1 MKITEIAVFGY
12 ELTYAHGEYVMSKG
26 RAAQTQSS
34 TLVRLRTNDGVEGWG
49 ETSTLGGTYLPSFTG
64 GTRAALRDLAQAAI
78 GLDPTNISMVHR
90 AMDSVLLGQSNA
102 KSAID
107 IACWD
112 ILGKVT
118 GLPVAALLGGV
129 LQDEFPLYEA
139 VPLAAPEQMASF
151 VAKRKTAGISRFQV
165 KVGNDPYE
173 DAHRTRS
180 VVEVAG
186 PEAVIIADSNG
197 GWGVQSGI
205 IAVREMGGLDIY
217 IEQPCRETADCAI
230 VQSMSTLPLVLDESV
245 VNAGELYR
253 AKYEAKAGSINVKLG
268 RLGGI
273 TGAARMRNQA
283 HELGMTVCIEDVWG
297 GDVTTA
303 AVSHVAA
310 STAPETLMHASFFN
324 DWTKEHMAGYRPRSV
339 NGKGSAPTGPGLG
352 IEVDAKSLG
361 AALFTVS

>member
-1 MKITEIAVFGY
+1 MKIKEIDVFGY

-26 RAAQTQSS
+26 RSAQTQSS
-34 TLVRLRTNDGVEGWG
+34 TLVRLRTDDGLEGWG

-64 GTRAALRDLAQAAI
+64 GTRAALRDLAQAVV
-78 GLDPTNISMVHR
+78 GLDPKNISMVHR
-90 AMDSVLLGQSNA
+90 VMDSVLLGQNNA

-112 ILGKVT
+112 ILGKAAA
-118 GLPVAALLGGV
+118 LPVAALLGGV
-129 LQDEFPLYEA
+129 LLDDFPLYES
-139 VPLAAPEQMASF
+139 VPLGSPEQMTNF
-151 VAKRKTAGISRFQV
+151 VVKRKAAGISRFQV

-173 DAHRTRS
+173 DARRTRS

-186 PEAVIIADSNG
+186 SEAVIIADSNG
-197 GWGVQSGI
+197 GWGLQSGI
-205 IAVREMGGLDIY
+205 IFVRKMADLDIY
-217 IEQPCRETADCAI
+217 VEQPCRETADCAI

-253 AKYEAKAGSINVKLG
+253 AKYEAKAGSVNVKLG

-283 HELGMTVCIEDVWG
+283 HDLGMTVCIEDVWG

-324 DWTKEHMAGYRPRSV
+324 DWTKEHVAGHQPRAR
-339 NGKGSAPTGPGLG
+339 NGRGSAPNSPGLG
-352 IEVDAKSLG
+352 VEVDATALG
-361 AALFTVS
+361 PALFRVS

>member
-1 MKITEIAVFGY
+1 MRIRAIEVFGY

-34 TLVRLRTNDGVEGWG
+34 TVVRLLTDDDLEGWG

-64 GTRAALRDLAQAAI
+64 GTRAALRDLAEAI
-78 GLDPTNISMVHR
+78 VGLDPRNLSRIHR
-90 AMDSVLLGQSNA
+90 AMDGVLLGQNNA

-112 ILGKVT
+112 ILGKAV
-118 GLPVAALLGGV
+118 GLPVATLLGGV
-129 LQDEFPLYEA
+129 LQEVFPLYEA
-139 VPLAAPEQMASF
+139 VPLASPAQMADF
-151 VAKRKTAGISRFQV
+151 VAKRGDVGISRFQV

-173 DAHRTRS
+173 DARRTRS
-180 VVEVAG
+180 VVEAAG
-186 PEAVIIADSNG
+186 PEAIIIADSNG
-197 GWGVQSGI
+197 GWGLQSGI
-205 IAVREMGGLDIY
+205 IAVREMADLNIY
-217 IEQPCRETADCAI
+217 VEQPCRETADCAI

-245 VNAGELYR
+245 VNAAELYR
-253 AKYEAKAGSINVKLG
+253 AKYEAKAGSVNIKLG

-273 TGAARMRNQA
+273 TGAARMRDQA

-310 STAPETLMHASFFN
+310 STAPETLLHASFFN
-324 DWTKEHMAGYRPRSV
+324 EWTKEHLAGHQPRAV
-339 NGKGSAPTGPGLG
+339 GGTGSAPSRPGLG
-352 IEVDAKSLG
+352 IDVDTAALG
-361 AALFTVS
+361 AALFAVS